1 MNVTFRFR
9 IYDNIVLSDKK
20 ELYQLSHFKGKYTHP
35 FKLLVYNEKRKAYR
49 IYSQW
54 VTLKRLNKLSYKVNE
69 TIEDENYSDLDIIL
83 LQLQNITNK
92 KLGN

>member
-35 FKLLVYNEKRKAYR
+35 FKKLVYNEERKAYR

-54 VTLKRLNKLSYKVNE
+54 VTLKRLNKLSYKTNE

>member
-1 MNVTFRFR
+1 MKIKFKFKIYENV
-9 IYDNIVLSDKK
+9 VLNDKK

-35 FKLLVYNEKRKAYR
+35 FKKLIYNEERKAYR

-69 TIEDENYSDLDIIL
+69 TIEDENLSYLDSIL
-83 LQLQNITNK
+83 FKLQKECNY
-92 KLGN
+92 